1 VTTRDARIVPDE
13 AFASTADVHAAIEC
27 LGRLAEL
34 YRERRAQLAAS
45 VGLTDQQWGV
55 LEEIATEHFMPSLFA
70 RRRESSPAAV
80 SKILRQLAD
89 KGLIVV
95 AIAKG
100 DGRQRKY
107 SLAAKGKRAM
117 DALRESRE
125 EAIREVWLK
134 LPAREMRAFT
144 GFGAELIRRL
154 EDYAADVQPDTT
166 ETDLGRTDHDPRGS
180 LLAPGRNR
188 RGRRGLPSTRE

>member
-1 VTTRDARIVPDE
+1 MRDARRPADE
-13 AFASTADVHAAIEC
+13 PFASLADAHAAIEC

-80 SKILRQLAD
+80 SKILRQLTD

-95 AIAKG
+95 SIGKDDA
-100 DGRQRKY
+100 RQRKY

-125 EAIREVWLK
+125 DAIREVWLK
-134 LPAREMRAFT
+134 LPAERMRAFT
-144 GFGAELIRRL
+144 GFGGELIRRL
-154 EDYAADVQPDTT
+154 EDYAAAAQPK
-166 ETDLGRTDHDPRGS
+166 E
-180 LLAPGRNR
+180 
-188 RGRRGLPSTRE
+188 